1 MDNRD
6 ETRIHMLPRD
16 ALREVIRMCIEGK
29 DNDTFIEAVQEH
41 DGFQIISSGPLF
53 KFIHWLV
60 VDNANGR
67 VFPPNCPDRAE
78 VTRIYEVQ
86 GFAAAKN
93 WFYERFRFH
102 VTTRRRKNYVTR
114 VVYLPPGSKLEA
126 AYNNKPLPKV
136 AKLAKDKE
144 KFKLVEK

>member
-16 ALREVIRMCIEGK
+16 ALREVIRMCVENK

-41 DGFQIISSGPLF
+41 DGFEIISASPLF
-53 KFIHWLV
+53 KLLHWLV

-67 VFPPNCPDRAE
+67 VFHPGCPDHAE
-78 VTRIYEVQ
+78 VTRIFEVQ
-86 GFAAAKN
+86 GSRAAKN
-93 WFYERFRFH
+93 WFYERFHFH
-102 VTTRRRKNYVTR
+102 VTSRRRKTIVTR

-126 AYNNKPLPKV
+126 AYAKKLPKV
-136 AKLAKDKE
+136 AKLMKDKE
-144 KFKLVEK
+144 TFRLVEK